1 MKFKYVFFTLALSTV
16 FFISCFGQSYA
27 QVTWNTFEE
36 NDGSFSIQIPSNWNA
51 SEVPET
57 ESLAPIDYMFR
68 YNDRGNSFAWVE
80 LMISEPLY
88 SNASAAA
95 ESYMSQS
102 QQFDDFN
109 LLEPIDCNTY
119 TLNDEPACSFLSSQ
133 QLEGEQRRN
142 VLDMVSISPDGIQ
155 TYAVFIASS
164 NIYEPFL
171 PLVEYIIKSL
181 DIHPTAVNQV
191 LKNQSIESIESE
203 IPVIPKDDNSQLQS
217 EIPQIPTQN
226 DATTQQETFRSVLDT
241 FVTSEP
247 QGFGVYDKKANNIFS
262 PGEDIILYIEPKG
275 FEYGT
280 ATDGIDKMLYTI
292 DFTGDFRISDT
303 EGTVL
308 AGQQGLPIDKIV
320 LSYQEKKVFI
330 PFTIT
335 QTTPFPPG
343 NYVITYT
350 IHDDNS
356 GKSFDITKEVVISE
370 SQMA

>member
-1 MKFKYVFFTLALSTV
+1 MKFKYVIFTLALSIV
-16 FFISCFGQSYA
+16 FFVSCFGQTYA

-36 NDGSFSIQIPSNWNA
+36 NDGLFSIQIPSNWNA
-51 SEVPET
+51 SKISET
-57 ESLAPIDYMFR
+57 EALAPIDYLFR
-68 YNDRGNSFAWVE
+68 YDDRGNSFAWIE

-88 SNASAAA
+88 SNATAAA
-95 ESYMSQS
+95 ESYMSHY

-109 LLEPIDCNTY
+109 LLEPIDCDTY
-119 TLNDEPACSFLSSQ
+119 TLNEVPACSFLSSQ

-171 PLVEYIIKSL
+171 PVVEYIIKSL
-181 DIHPTAVNQV
+181 DINSTTVNQA

-203 IPVIPKDDNSQLQS
+203 IPVIPNDDNLQLQP
-217 EIPQIPTQN
+217 EIPEIPTQN
-226 DATTQQETFRSVLDT
+226 ATTTQQETFRSVLNT

-247 QGFGVYDKKANNIFS
+247 QGFGVYDKKATNIFS
-262 PGEDIILYIEPKG
+262 SGEEIILYIEPKG

-280 ATDGIDKMLYTI
+280 ATDGAGKMLYTI
-292 DFTGDFRISDT
+292 DFAADFTISDT
-303 EGTVL
+303 EGNVL
-308 AGQQGLPIDKIV
+308 GGQQDVPIDKIV
-320 LSYQEKKVFI
+320 LPYQEKKVFI

-335 QTTPFPPG
+335 QSTPFPPG
-343 NYVITYT
+343 NYTITYT

-370 SQMA
+370 SQMV